1 MLKERIAETTVRMKQ
16 TQQQMLAKQLEM
28 RELHAEITKMLGEIE
43 RDKERDGNS
52 ERRRKEVSLIR

>member
-1 MLKERIAETTVRMKQ
+1 MLKERMAETTARMKQ
-16 TQQQMLAKQLEM
+16 TQQQVLAKQQEM

-52 ERRRKEVSLIR
+52 ERRRKEISLLR